1 MNIRA
6 LRGWWNDVL
15 GAACVVED
23 VVSTVRSHRLTTA
36 RTRTIL
42 SSDRATAL
50 ITARQGCTHT
60 PPCPPAGAPDRT
72 KAAEIYADASCIYLC
87 NGIVLSASALTAPD
101 SPSGLPIP
109 TPTPQPQEAP

>member
-1 MNIRA
+1 MNVRA

-23 VVSTVRSHRLTTA
+23 VVSTVRSRRLTTV

-50 ITARQGCTHT
+50 LKARQGCTHT
-60 PPCPPAGAPDRT
+60 PQCPPAGAPDRT
-72 KAAEIYADASCIYLC
+72 KAAEIYADDSCIYLC
-87 NGIVLSASALTAPD
+87 NGIVLSTSALAAPD
-101 SPSGLPIP
+101 SPSGLP